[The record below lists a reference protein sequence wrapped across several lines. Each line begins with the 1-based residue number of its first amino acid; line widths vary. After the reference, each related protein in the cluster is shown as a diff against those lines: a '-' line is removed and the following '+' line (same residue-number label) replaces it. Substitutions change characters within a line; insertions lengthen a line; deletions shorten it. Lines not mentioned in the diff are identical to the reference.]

1 MSTRTM
7 KRAGGAS
14 TKKKATPKFLL
25 VKDGGDE
32 DGAAEPDAAASGAGT
47 PVEAEGPADQ
57 AADDDWPE
65 REDIRNGLVDQ
76 VSSRFGISQ
85 DAAIR
90 AVDDML
96 RLS

>member
-32 DGAAEPDAAASGAGT
+32 DGAAEPGT
-47 PVEAEGPADQ
+47 ADDVAPVEAEGPAGQ